1 MSSLCKAFIYKK
13 EYIFIFIY
21 IKRLSDY
28 YLNETTLIEDPAHIR
43 ELIDVAIHCHWFLV
57 SEGFCYLSRKP
68 IRLMIDE
75 LNNAHSLSGPA
86 ISYSDGFS
94 IHCINGVTVD
104 SDIVMNPHLI
114 TKERIAKEKNKEL
127 RQILIQQYKSNKLN
141 ELKIPK

>member
-1 MSSLCKAFIYKK
+1 VCSSDL
-13 EYIFIFIY
+13 
-21 IKRLSDY
+21 
-28 YLNETTLIEDPAHIR
+28 
-43 ELIDVAIHCHWFLV
+43 
-57 SEGFCYLSRKP
+57 
-68 IRLMIDE
+68 